1 MATHVNDLPVVG
13 DTITGVITA
22 IVGAHTATDDDGN
35 EVTRA
40 RYEVELAD
48 DLVLDVETEPGEA
61 KKFQSGEKESVKES
75 EPEKV
80 TAKEAEKEKP
90 VRVTTP
96 LKK

>member
-22 IVGAHTATDDDGN
+22 VVGAHTATDDDGN

-48 DLVLDVETEPGEA
+48 NLVLDVETESGEA
-61 KKFQSGEKESVKES
+61 KKLQAEKESEKEPKKVPVKE
-75 EPEKV
+75 
-80 TAKEAEKEKP
+80 TEKEKP